1 MQFKLKPLDYPTN
14 ALEPQID
21 TRTVEI
27 HHDKHQAAYV
37 ANLNA
42 ALESSPEFG
51 THTDLLLLIKN
62 LRDVPEKIREAVR
75 NNAGGVW
82 NHEFYWDGLT
92 PKKTEPSAEF
102 KAAVEKSFGSFEKF
116 KEKLLGECMKR
127 FGSGWGWVLV
137 NPDGTLKVVSTP
149 NQDNPLMGEF
159 IGACGCK
166 PVLTIDVWE
175 HAYYLKYQNKRA
187 EYLENIWDKINWGK
201 VSERYATAVGM

>member
-21 TRTVEI
+21 ARTVEI

-116 KEKLLGECMKR
+116 KETLLGECMTR

-187 EYLENIWDKINWGK
+187 EYLENIWDKINWEK
-201 VSERYATAVGM
+201 VSERYAEAVGM